1 MNLFRTRTPRT
12 IPRMDV
18 QGVALPV
25 LGFGTSGLQGWRCRR
40 MVRIALA
47 LGYRHLDTAQAYG
60 NEDDVGRAIAAAG
73 VARSDVFL
81 TTKLEHAHL
90 GRRHVR
96 PALEASLARLRT
108 DYVDLLMIHW
118 PSEQVPLQE
127 TLAAFAELRDAG
139 KVRHIGVC
147 NFTLRHLRE
156 AIETCGVTPLCN
168 QVEYHP
174 FLAQSRLLPYM
185 RGAGIALVAY
195 SPLARGLVPRDP
207 VLRRIGARHGKSAAQ
222 VALAW
227 LVSQA
232 LVAAIPKAS
241 SERNCI
247 ANAEI
252 FDIRL
257 DADEV
262 AAIEALPKDR
272 RIIDPSWAP
281 SWD

>member
-1 MNLFRTRTPRT
+1 
-12 IPRMDV
+12 MDV

-118 PSEQVPLQE
+118 PSEQVPLRE

-139 KVRHIGVC
+139 RVRHIGVC
-147 NFTLRHLRE
+147 NFTLRHLHDAVE
-156 AIETCGVTPLCN
+156 SCGVVPFCN

-174 FLAQSRLLPYM
+174 FLSQAALIPYM
-185 RGAGIALVAY
+185 RANGIALVAY
-195 SPLARGLVPRDP
+195 SPLARGLVPGDP
-207 VLRRIGARHGKSAAQ
+207 VLQRIGTRHGKSAAQ

-227 LVSQA
+227 LVSQP

-241 SERNCI
+241 GERNCA

-257 DADEV
+257 GADDV
-262 AAIEALPKDR
+262 AEIAALPKNR

-281 SWD
+281 AWDGEPAGRPPDDPARN